1 MPRVVSVVVPVPAL
15 DRLDYEVP
23 PELPV
28 PEAGTRV
35 LVPLGTRVV
44 TGCVVDRSASPATGK
59 LKPLRD
65 VLDVEPMLPADVV
78 GLALWV
84 GEYYACGAGE
94 ALAAAMPPRAWVVSE
109 RRVAITE
116 AGRAALADRPGSARR
131 RLLELLSDGAP
142 HRVAALG
149 PRAGASGP
157 GRSRGGHHALV
168 ATLVREGLV
177 RLTQPLKGSASAFR
191 SVRVARLTP
200 AGRARLTSDARLGKR
215 QREALERL
223 AAAPAGVAVPELTAG
238 GVPAGTLRRLDEIG
252 AVTLAREVVERE
264 PEPMEAL
271 ADPEPPVGTLTRHQ
285 RGAVEALEATAGSG
299 RFETALLHG
308 VTGSG
313 KTEVYARLA
322 RAAVARGRQALILVP
337 EIALT
342 PGVAARLRTAF
353 GARVAVQHSALSDG
367 ARHDQW
373 HRIRRGEVDVVVG
386 TRSAVFAPLPSV
398 GLIVVDEEHD
408 GSYKQDESPRY
419 HGRDVAIMRAKRGGA
434 LVVLGSATPS
444 LESYRHASAGRYRRL
459 TLPQRVQSRPLPTV
473 RVVDMREELASR
485 GPDVVL
491 STALAEAVDERLGR
505 REQALVLLNR
515 RGFAASLLC
524 RGCGHTPEC
533 PDCSVSLTFHRAVGR
548 VRCHYCGH
556 SRARPAGCPMCSGTF
571 LEHVGFGTE
580 RVQAEIERQWPAARV
595 ARLDRDTVRRRGAAA
610 RLIRRVARRE
620 LDVLVGTQMVAK
632 GHDFPGVTLVGVV
645 SADVGLGVP
654 DFRAA
659 ERTFQLLT
667 QVAGRAGRGGRPRR
681 GDRPDP
687 ASRSLQHPA
696 RLRPGLRAV
705 LSRGAALSAGDGVP
719 AGGVARVGRRPRDP
733 AGPDPRGRGGA
744 RAGPPGGAAW
754 VLGAGPGP
762 GPHRPAPRP
771 VPGAAVPE
779 GDASPRDAGG
789 AAGGPG
795 RPSPAEAPRGGRRG
809 PRVDD
814 VAPVAGRRRRLAS

>member
-23 PELPV
+23 PALPV
-28 PEAGTRV
+28 PEPGTRV

-44 TGCVVDRSASPATGK
+44 TGCVVDRSASPATGG

-94 ALAAAMPPRAWVVSE
+94 ALAAAMPPRAWVVSD

-116 AGRAALADRPGSARR
+116 AGRAALADRPGPARR
-131 RLLELLSDGAP
+131 RLLEMLSDGAP
-142 HRVAALG
+142 HRVAALD
-149 PRAGASGP
+149 PRAGVRGSGRVR
-157 GRSRGGHHALV
+157 GGGHHALV
-168 ATLVREGLV
+168 AVLVREGLV

-191 SVRVARLTP
+191 SVRIARLTP
-200 AGRARLTSDARLGKR
+200 AGRARLTSDDGLGKR

-223 AAAPAGVAVPELTAG
+223 AEAPAGVAVPELTAG
-238 GVPAGTLRRLDEIG
+238 GVPAGTIRRLDELG

-264 PEPMEAL
+264 PGPTETL
-271 ADPEPPVGTLTRHQ
+271 ADPEPPVDALTPDQ
-285 RGAVEALEATAGSG
+285 RRAVEALEATAGSG
-299 RFETALLHG
+299 AFETALLHG

-342 PGVAARLRTAF
+342 PVIAARLRPGF
-353 GARVAVQHSALSDG
+353 GGRLAVQHSGLSDG

-434 LVVLGSATPS
+434 LVLLGSATPS
-444 LESYRHASAGRYRRL
+444 LESYRHACAGRYRRL
-459 TLPQRVQSRPLPTV
+459 ALPQRVRSRPLPAV

-505 REQALVLLNR
+505 GEQALVLLNR

-524 RGCGHTPEC
+524 RGCGHTLEC

-548 VRCHYCGH
+548 ARCHYCGY
-556 SRARPAGCPMCSGTF
+556 SRVRPAGCPVCSGAF

-580 RVQAEIERQWPAARV
+580 RVQAEVEHQWPAARV

-610 RLIRRVARRE
+610 RLIRRFARRE
-620 LDVLVGTQMVAK
+620 LDILVGTQMVAK

-654 DFRAA
+654 DFRSA

-667 QVAGRAGRGGRPRR
+667 QVAGRAGRGDTPGEAIVQTLHPDHYSIRHACDQAYAPFYREELRYRRAMRYPPAVSLVSAVVHGDLRDRTLADAAALARQLRAAPRR
-681 GDRPDP
+681 FTVLGP
-687 ASRSLQHPA
+687 APAPLA
-696 RLRPGLRAV
+696 RLRGRYRAQ
-705 LSRGAALSAGDGVP
+705 LFLKGAHRREMREAL
-719 AGGVARVGRRPRDP
+719 
-733 AGPDPRGRGGA
+733 
-744 RAGPPGGAAW
+744 
-754 VLGAGPGP
+754 LGALDA
-762 GPHRPAPRP
+762 HPRLKRRVVVDVDP
-771 VPGAAVPE
+771 VWMM
-779 GDASPRDAGG
+779 
-789 AAGGPG
+789 
-795 RPSPAEAPRGGRRG
+795 
-809 PRVDD
+809 
-814 VAPVAGRRRRLAS
+814 

>member
-15 DRLDYEVP
+15 DPLDYEVP

-44 TGCVVDRSASPATGK
+44 TGCVVERSATPPAGG

-65 VLDVEPMLPADVV
+65 VLDAEPMLPADVV

-116 AGRAALADRPGSARR
+116 AGRAALSARPGPARR

-142 HRVAALG
+142 HRVAALDPRGSARGSGRARSGG
-149 PRAGASGP
+149 P
-157 GRSRGGHHALV
+157 HALV
-168 ATLVREGLV
+168 AALAREGLV

-191 SVRVARLTP
+191 SVRTARLTA
-200 AGRARLTSDARLGKR
+200 AGRVRLTSDAGLGKR

-223 AAAPAGVAVPELTAG
+223 AGAPSGVAVPELTAG
-238 GVPAGTLRRLDEIG
+238 GVPAATLRRLDELG
-252 AVTLAREVVERE
+252 AVTIAREVVERE
-264 PEPMEAL
+264 PGPTETL
-271 ADPEPPVGTLTRHQ
+271 ADPAPPVGALTPHQ
-285 RGAVEALEATAGSG
+285 RRAVEALEATAGSG
-299 RFETALLHG
+299 AFGTALLHG

-313 KTEVYARLA
+313 KTEVYSRLA
-322 RAAVARGRQALILVP
+322 RAVVARGRQALVLVP

-342 PGVAARLRTAF
+342 PGIAARLRTTF

-386 TRSAVFAPLPSV
+386 TRSAVFAPLPSL

-419 HGRDVAIMRAKRGGA
+419 HGRDVAIMRGKRGGA

-444 LESYRHASAGRYRRL
+444 LESYRHACAGRYRRL
-459 TLPQRVQSRPLPTV
+459 TLPQRVRSRPLPAV

-485 GPDVVL
+485 GADVVL
-491 STALAEAVDERLGR
+491 SAALAEAVDERLGR
-505 REQALVLLNR
+505 GEQALVLLNR

-524 RGCGHTPEC
+524 RGCGHTLEC

-548 VRCHYCGH
+548 ARCHYCGY
-556 SRARPAGCPMCSGTF
+556 SRVRPAGCPVCSGAF

-580 RVQAEIERQWPAARV
+580 RVQAEVEHQWPAARV

-620 LDVLVGTQMVAK
+620 LDILVGTQMLAK

-667 QVAGRAGRGGRPRR
+667 QVAGRAGRGDAPGEAIVQTLHPDHYSIRHACDQAYAPFYREELRYRRAMGYPPAVSLVSAVVHGTLRDRTLADAAVLAQRLRAAPRR
-681 GDRPDP
+681 FSVLGP
-687 ASRSLQHPA
+687 APA
-696 RLRPGLRAV
+696 PLGRLRGRYRAQ
-705 LSRGAALSAGDGVP
+705 LFLKGTHRREMREAL
-719 AGGVARVGRRPRDP
+719 
-733 AGPDPRGRGGA
+733 
-744 RAGPPGGAAW
+744 
-754 VLGAGPGP
+754 LGALDA
-762 GPHRPAPRP
+762 HPRLKRRVVVDVDP
-771 VPGAAVPE
+771 VWMM
-779 GDASPRDAGG
+779 
-789 AAGGPG
+789 
-795 RPSPAEAPRGGRRG
+795 
-809 PRVDD
+809 
-814 VAPVAGRRRRLAS
+814 

>member
-23 PELPV
+23 PALPV
-28 PEAGTRV
+28 PEPGTRV

-44 TGCVVDRSASPATGK
+44 TGCVVDRSASPATGG

-116 AGRAALADRPGSARR
+116 AGRAALADRPGPARR
-131 RLLELLSDGAP
+131 RLLEMLSDGAA
-142 HRVAALG
+142 HRVAALD
-149 PRAGASGP
+149 PRAGVRGSGRVR
-157 GRSRGGHHALV
+157 GGGHHALV
-168 ATLVREGLV
+168 AVLVREGLV

-191 SVRVARLTP
+191 SVRIARLTP
-200 AGRARLTSDARLGKR
+200 AGRARLTSDDGLGKR

-223 AAAPAGVAVPELTAG
+223 AEAPAGVAVPELTAG
-238 GVPAGTLRRLDEIG
+238 GVPAGTIRRLDELG

-264 PEPMEAL
+264 PGPTETL
-271 ADPEPPVGTLTRHQ
+271 VDPEPPVDALTPDQ
-285 RGAVEALEATAGSG
+285 RRAVEALEATAGSG
-299 RFETALLHG
+299 AFETALLHG

-342 PGVAARLRTAF
+342 PVIAARLRPGF
-353 GARVAVQHSALSDG
+353 GGRLAVQHSGLSDG

-434 LVVLGSATPS
+434 LVLLGSATPS
-444 LESYRHASAGRYRRL
+444 LESYRHACAGRYRRL
-459 TLPQRVQSRPLPTV
+459 ALPQRVRSRPLPAV

-491 STALAEAVDERLGR
+491 SAALAAAVDERLGR
-505 REQALVLLNR
+505 GEQALVLLNR

-524 RGCGHTPEC
+524 RGCGHTLEC
-533 PDCSVSLTFHRAVGR
+533 PDCSVSLTFHRAAGR
-548 VRCHYCGH
+548 ARCHYCGY
-556 SRARPAGCPMCSGTF
+556 SRARPAACPMCSGTF

-610 RLIRRVARRE
+610 GLIRRVARRE
-620 LDVLVGTQMVAK
+620 VDILVGTQMVAK

-654 DFRAA
+654 DFRSA

-667 QVAGRAGRGGRPRR
+667 QVAGRAGRGDTPGEAIVQTLHPDHYSIRHACDQAYAPFYREELRYRRAMRYPPAVSLVSAVVHGDLRDRTLADAAALARQLRAAPRR
-681 GDRPDP
+681 FTVLGP
-687 ASRSLQHPA
+687 APA
-696 RLRPGLRAV
+696 PLGRLRGRYRAQ
-705 LSRGAALSAGDGVP
+705 LFLKGTHRREMREALLGALDA
-719 AGGVARVGRRPRDP
+719 
-733 AGPDPRGRGGA
+733 DPRLKR
-744 RAGPPGGAAW
+744 R
-754 VLGAGPGP
+754 VVVDVD
-762 GPHRPAPRP
+762 P
-771 VPGAAVPE
+771 VWMM
-779 GDASPRDAGG
+779 
-789 AAGGPG
+789 
-795 RPSPAEAPRGGRRG
+795 
-809 PRVDD
+809 
-814 VAPVAGRRRRLAS
+814 